1 MASKVL
7 VMVFEK
13 SGTVHTASHFGR
25 DWDIRVI
32 IAAEANAH
40 LKRRGELQRFYA
52 RSIPQLYAINGRPC

>member
-1 MASKVL
+1 MADKVI
-7 VMVFEK
+7 VKVFEK

-40 LKRRGELQRFYA
+40 LKKQGEPQRFYA
-52 RSIPQLYAINGRPC
+52 RYSPQLYAINGRPC